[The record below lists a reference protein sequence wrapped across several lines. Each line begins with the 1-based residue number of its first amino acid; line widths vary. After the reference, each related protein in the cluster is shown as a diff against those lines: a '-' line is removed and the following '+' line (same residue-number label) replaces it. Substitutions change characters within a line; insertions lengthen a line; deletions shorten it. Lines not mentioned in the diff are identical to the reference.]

1 MSYEESDDL
10 DALARALRKRRG
22 RRTANSDALR
32 GLVALATNAPDL
44 QERLAVELE
53 NS

>member
-1 MSYEESDDL
+1 
-10 DALARALRKRRG
+10 LRKRRG
-22 RRTANSDALR
+22 RRTANSDVLR

-53 NS
+53 SS